1 MSSNPIYIP
10 YAGHML
16 LESPLLNKASGFTP
30 QERAEFNLD
39 GLLPSIV
46 ETIEEQV
53 GRAYEQLTSFET
65 PIDKHIFLRN
75 IQDTNETLFYRLVVE
90 HLEEIM
96 PLIYTPTVGEACQNF
111 SHIYRRARGLFIS
124 YEDRHRIDEILH
136 NATKQNVRVIVVT
149 DGERIL
155 GLGDQGIGGMGI
167 SIGKL
172 SLYVA
177 CGGISPANTLP
188 VVLDCG
194 CNNEELLNDPMYM
207 GWRHKRID
215 GEQYDE
221 FIDLFIQAVKRR
233 YPDAILQFEDFANK
247 NAYRL
252 LEKYRDELCSFN
264 DDIQGTASV
273 TVATLI
279 AAAHAKGE
287 KLSDQRVVI
296 VGGGSAGCGIAESI
310 IQKMVRE
317 GSSEEAARRR
327 IFLVGRHGLFL
338 QSMDGMTDGQQKLAY
353 PNELVADWSSSE
365 VLHSVVENSKATVLV
380 GVTGKPGLFDE
391 LLINIMQRNTDQPIV
406 FPLSNPTSH
415 MEGVPADIL
424 KWTNGKAII
433 ATGSPIKPI
442 ELNGEVYPIAQCNN
456 SYIFPGLGLGVL
468 ASKST
473 RISDSM
479 LMAAAEELARQSPR
493 VKDGV
498 GPLLP
503 PLSNIRKISHAIA
516 YAVYTQ
522 AIEDGYAKL
531 RDPEE
536 MDARIERFWWHPE
549 YRAYKRVSF

>member
-1 MSSNPIYIP
+1 MSSNPIFIP

-16 LESPLLNKASGFTP
+16 LESPLLNKASAFTP

-39 GLLPSIV
+39 GLMPAIV

-53 GRAYEQLTSFET
+53 SRAYEQLSSFDK

-90 HLEEIM
+90 NLEEVM
-96 PLIYTPTVGEACQNF
+96 PLIYTPTVGEACQSF
-111 SHIYRRARGLFIS
+111 SHIYRRARGLFIN

-149 DGERIL
+149 DGERTL

-188 VVLDCG
+188 VVLDVG
-194 CNNEELLNDPMYM
+194 CNNEELLNDPLYM
-207 GWRHKRID
+207 GWRHKRIE
-215 GEQYDE
+215 GEAYDE
-221 FIDLFIQAVKRR
+221 FIELFIQAVKRR

-247 NAYRL
+247 NASRL
-252 LEKYRDELCSFN
+252 LEKYRHELCSFN

-317 GSSEEAARRR
+317 GSDEEEARRR
-327 IFLVGRHGLFL
+327 IFLVGRHGLFR
-338 QSMDGMTDGQQKLAY
+338 QSMENMTNGQQKLAY
-353 PNELVADWSSSE
+353 PDELLSDWGSSE
-365 VLHSVVENSKATVLV
+365 VLHSVVDHSKATVLV
-380 GVTGKPGLFDE
+380 GVTGKAGLFDE
-391 LLINIMQRNTDQPIV
+391 LLMSIMQRNTEQPIV

-424 KWTNGKAII
+424 KWTKGKAII
-433 ATGSPIKPI
+433 ATGSPIAPV
-442 ELNGEVYPIAQCNN
+442 ELEGETYPIAQCNN

-468 ASKST
+468 ASKAT
-473 RISDSM
+473 RISDNM

-493 VKDGV
+493 VKSGS
-498 GPLLP
+498 GSLLP
-503 PLSNIRKISHAIA
+503 PLSNIRQISHAIA
-516 YAVYTQ
+516 LAVYKQ

-531 RDPEE
+531 RDPSE
-536 MDARIERFWWHPE
+536 MDSRIERFWWHPD
-549 YRAYKRVSF
+549 YRTYKRVSF